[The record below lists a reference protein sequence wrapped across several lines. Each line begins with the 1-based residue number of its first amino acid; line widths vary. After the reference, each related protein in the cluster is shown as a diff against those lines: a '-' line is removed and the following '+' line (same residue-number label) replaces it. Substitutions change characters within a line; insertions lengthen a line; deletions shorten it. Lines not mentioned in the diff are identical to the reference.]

1 MILRLLVDAMAAGAS
16 LSRACEVLGL
26 DCRTVQRW
34 TKQGGGDDRRRGPA
48 SAPRNKLTAEEDAR
62 LLAVA
67 NSPEFRDQ
75 SPRQIIP
82 KLASRGQ
89 YIASEAHLYRLLRKH
104 GLLVHRSRTR
114 PPTPHPRALTAT
126 GPDQVYSWDI
136 TYLRSPV
143 RGVYFYL
150 YMVVDIWSRRIVAWE
165 VHDRECGDLASALVE
180 RICQSCTHSGN
191 LVWLH
196 SDNGAPMKSAALL
209 ATLRRLGIQPSFS
222 RPRVSND
229 NPYSEALFRTLK
241 YRPNFPTRPFADLD
255 AARTWVERFVRWYNT
270 EHLHS
275 AINFVTPDDRHF
287 GRHEP
292 ILSARRRV
300 YEAARRR
307 HPERWSGKTR
317 AWDPVAVVCLNPERD
332 SKAKHA

>member
-1 MILRLLVDAMAAGAS
+1 MLLRLLADAMAAGAS

-34 TKQGGGDDRRRGPA
+34 TKQGGGDDRRRGPT

-126 GPDQVYSWDI
+126 GPNQVYSWDI

-229 NPYSEALFRTLK
+229 NPYSEALPIS
-241 YRPNFPTRPFADLD
+241 RPSSGWLRPSSRCS
-255 AARTWVERFVRWYNT
+255 ARTIHASSIAV
-270 EHLHS
+270 S
-275 AINFVTPDDRHF
+275 APLRLLWTSFSLACAALTRTTTICSSDHD
-287 GRHEP
+287 
-292 ILSARRRV
+292 SAR
-300 YEAARRR
+300 APRRR
-307 HPERWSGKTR
+307 LKPSST
-317 AWDPVAVVCLNPERD
+317 
-332 SKAKHA
+332 S